1 MKGRLYMKTNFI
13 IKIMLF
19 IFIIVLLIGLFSPFI
34 ASYLNNLMGTGIDIN
49 SFESNYLLTVIS
61 ATSAIAGVFFVIYG
75 WYTIKELP
83 DAIDKIV
90 EKRVDDKI
98 QVYNKKLEYIL
109 EANHKMNAVYSIKNV
124 EQKIDLLNEI
134 INLYPNTYNA
144 RITLGYTYWYDKK
157 DLEKAEQCFESELSD
172 NPKNINAMCDLVALY
187 DAMGE
192 SRNALK
198 YAKRAIETEEN
209 AKNYLMEDN
218 RLKDELKQKIQEL

>member
-1 MKGRLYMKTNFI
+1 MKTNFI
-13 IKIMLF
+13 LKIMLF

-83 DAIDKIV
+83 DAINKIV

-172 NPKNINAMCDLVALY
+172 NPKNVNAMCDLVALY

-198 YAKRAIETEEN
+198 YAKRAIETDEN

>member
-172 NPKNINAMCDLVALY
+172 NPKNINVMCDLVALY

>member
-1 MKGRLYMKTNFI
+1 MKTNFI

-172 NPKNINAMCDLVALY
+172 NPKNINVMCDLVALY

>member
-1 MKGRLYMKTNFI
+1 
-13 IKIMLF
+13 MLF

-83 DAIDKIV
+83 DAINKIV

-172 NPKNINAMCDLVALY
+172 NPKNVNAMCDLVALY

-198 YAKRAIETEEN
+198 YAKRAIETDEN

>member
-1 MKGRLYMKTNFI
+1 MKTNFI
-13 IKIMLF
+13 LKIMLF

-83 DAIDKIV
+83 DAINKIV

-172 NPKNINAMCDLVALY
+172 NPKNANAMCDLVALY

-198 YAKRAIETEEN
+198 YAKRAIETDEN

>member
-1 MKGRLYMKTNFI
+1 
-13 IKIMLF
+13 MLF